1 MRLVVGEL
9 NKPLEVFPDH
19 GGQGE
24 QRVFPEH
31 GG

>member
-24 QRVFPEH
+24 HMLAGYET
-31 GG
+31 